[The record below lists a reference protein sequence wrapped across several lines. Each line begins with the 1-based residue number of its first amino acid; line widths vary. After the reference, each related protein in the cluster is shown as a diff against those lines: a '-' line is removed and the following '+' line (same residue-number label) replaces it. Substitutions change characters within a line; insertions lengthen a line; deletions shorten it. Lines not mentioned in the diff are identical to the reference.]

1 MSGPARKKDRFNR
14 FAWRDAV
21 FADPETSANAKCLAF
36 AIAKHVSGETG
47 EAFPSTMTLAKECGM
62 SEKWVRNTIPELQST
77 GWMEF
82 QRGSR
87 GRGDKHCNR
96 YRINRKKRPQ
106 CPDLKPS
113 AVSGFSGPEKAP

>member
-47 EAFPSTMTLAKECGM
+47 EAFPSTMTLAEECGM
-62 SEKWVRNTIPELQST
+62 SEKWVRNTIPELQSPAGWSSNVAVEGAGISTATDT
-77 GWMEF
+77 G
-82 QRGSR
+82 ST
-87 GRGDKHCNR
+87 
-96 YRINRKKRPQ
+96 
-106 CPDLKPS
+106 
-113 AVSGFSGPEKAP
+113 EKSVHSVRF